1 LLPAADCE
9 RGAALVAG
17 GAGRARV
24 AKCAAL
30 VFSDMP
36 RVLLVVG
43 DDFAD
48 GGAGG

>member
-30 VFSDMP
+30 VFSDMS

-43 DDFAD
+43 DDFTD